1 MNAGIIYLEQI
12 SSRTIRVLKGSGF
25 TWPDTLL
32 LTRVFWSW
40 YSLSVYAVSS
50 FGTHVSHVPNKHFP
64 LWANC
69 FQPWLW
75 ATTAV
80 SLLEYHNSIYGQL
93 GMKAIHKHKVALLKL
108 CALHYLMGIHNRTI
122 YTWQQLLVITVS
134 KENLLYNTIVVIV
147 APFNCGPPVIAFL
160 PPSDHYVGC
169 CPFHWLLMYTFI
181 GILEKHDTI
190 GRSYRIWST
199 ILLYPS
205 LGGGRFTRSP
215 TPMCKTAPQGGIHNL
230 LLRQHQCRYGQ
241 HS

>member
-1 MNAGIIYLEQI
+1 MSQLFPAMVMSNNSCESVGVSQFHI
-12 SSRTIRVLKGSGF
+12 
-25 TWPDTLL
+25 WPTGYESN
-32 LTRVFWSW
+32 TQ
-40 YSLSVYAVSS
+40 
-50 FGTHVSHVPNKHFP
+50 T
-64 LWANC
+64 
-69 FQPWLW
+69 
-75 ATTAV
+75 
-80 SLLEYHNSIYGQL
+80 
-93 GMKAIHKHKVALLKL
+93 LLKL
-108 CALHYLMGIHNRTI
+108 CTLHYLMSIHNRTI

-190 GRSYRIWST
+190 GRSYLIWST